1 MIILHV
7 SYTLKDP
14 RQRNFFCAALAE
26 EGVLSAG
33 PVTALLDRNPDPEA
47 LLRTVLSGFDVEL
60 LESSREYRLFFPADR
75 EEEAFLLEIWDDPV
89 SMATHKATKQ
99 FYRLQELKTG
109 YVLATAVKKYE
120 LPGIAH

>member
-14 RQRNFFCAALAE
+14 RQRSFFCAA
-26 EGVLSAG
+26 
-33 PVTALLDRNPDPEA
+33 
-47 LLRTVLSGFDVEL
+47 
-60 LESSREYRLFFPADR
+60 FPADR
-75 EEEAFLLEIWDDPV
+75 EEEAFLLEICDDPV
-89 SMATHKATKQ
+89 SMAAHKATKK

>member
-26 EGVLSAG
+26 EGVLSATRG
-33 PVTALLDRNPDPEA
+33 EE
-47 LLRTVLSGFDVEL
+47 GC
-60 LESSREYRLFFPADR
+60 REYRLFFPADR

-89 SMATHKATKQ
+89 SMAAHKATKQ

-109 YVLATAVKKYE
+109 YVLATAVKKYK